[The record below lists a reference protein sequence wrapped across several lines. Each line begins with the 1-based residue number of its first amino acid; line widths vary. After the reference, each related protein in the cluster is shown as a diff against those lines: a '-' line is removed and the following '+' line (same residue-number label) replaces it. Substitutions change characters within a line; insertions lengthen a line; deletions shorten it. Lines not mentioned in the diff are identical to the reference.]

1 MYSKQGNMYP
11 KQGNMYSKQ
20 GNVYYNKAMFTLII
34 NIVADLKDSV
44 TWLDWLVALAR
55 LGLALIL
62 TGLGTTW
69 LTILIP
75 INIVLKAIG
84 SDPHKILNHTVYHP
98 NTN

>member
-44 TWLDWLVALAR
+44 T
-55 LGLALIL
+55 
-62 TGLGTTW
+62 
-69 LTILIP
+69 
-75 INIVLKAIG
+75 
-84 SDPHKILNHTVYHP
+84 
-98 NTN
+98 